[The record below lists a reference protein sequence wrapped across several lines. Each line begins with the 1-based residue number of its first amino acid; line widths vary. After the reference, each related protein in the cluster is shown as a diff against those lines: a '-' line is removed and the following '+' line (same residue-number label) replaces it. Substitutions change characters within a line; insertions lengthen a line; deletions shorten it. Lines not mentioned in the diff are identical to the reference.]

1 MKKFTNNLAIVSN
14 NTFEAA
20 KSPHQQH
27 LDISNALQKTL
38 DFNELIQIFST
49 KIQKLVPHVGL
60 IYTNPE
66 FNIHILNGIQNNN
79 SCSYTLTV
87 EDMSLGDLK
96 IMREKPFS
104 KTEIYLLET
113 LLCYLITPLKNA
125 TLFNQALTTAYTDL
139 LTQTNNRPAFNES
152 IKREIIIAR
161 RYSAPLSLMFIDI
174 DHFKTINDTY
184 SHLCGDKALIA
195 IADCIKN
202 SIRDCDIIYRYGGE
216 EFAVLLSNTSLK
228 GAIILSERIRKN
240 VENIHLSYSNEQIKL
255 TASLGI
261 SCLHDDDTVK
271 TFINR
276 TDGAMYQAKV
286 NGRNQVV
293 TR

>member
-1 MKKFTNNLAIVSN
+1 MKKFTNNLAIASN

-20 KSPHQQH
+20 KAPHQQH
-27 LDISNALQKTL
+27 SDISIALQKTL

-49 KIQKLVPHVGL
+49 KIQKLVPHNGF

-66 FNIHILNGIQNNN
+66 FNIHILNGTQNDN

-87 EDMSLGDLK
+87 EEMNLGELK
-96 IMREKPFS
+96 IMRQEHFS

-125 TLFNQALTTAYTDL
+125 TLFNQALTMAYTDL

-161 RYSAPLSLMFIDI
+161 RYSTPLSLIFIDI

-184 SHLCGDKALIA
+184 SRLCGDKALIA
-195 IADCIKN
+195 FADCIKN

-216 EFAVLLSNTSLK
+216 EFAVLLSNTSLE
-228 GAIILSERIRKN
+228 GAILLSKRIREN
-240 VENIHLSYSNEQIKL
+240 VENINLRYSNEQIKL
-255 TASLGI
+255 TASLGT
-261 SCLHDDDTVK
+261 SCLRDDDTVNS
-271 TFINR
+271 FINR
-276 TDGAMYQAKV
+276 TDSAMYQAKI